1 MKWLRPD
8 YPMKKPNTFIV
19 AAAVIAATVA
29 AFWLLLVAPMY
40 TGNEINMTRGVT
52 PQSVVNY
59 QLHMVI
65 LWICVVIGVIVFS
78 AMFISIVLHRKSR
91 GHEPASFTHSTKAEI
106 AWTVVP
112 VLILVVMAVPATR
125 ALINMEVAPET
136 EMTVKIT
143 GFQWRWHYQYMEDEI
158 QFVSSLHPDSNA
170 ARRLQSG
177 TDPASVDN
185 YLLEVD
191 KPLVLPAETKIKF
204 LITADDVIHSWWVPA
219 LGWKKDAIPGFIN
232 EAWTEIMEPGV
243 YRGQCAELC
252 GKDHG
257 FMPIVLNVLPKPE
270 YRAWVEQQ
278 RRDMAHD
285 QADIERLWTRQELMD
300 LGADVYATQC
310 ATCHQA
316 DGQGLAPGFPA
327 LAGSEVATGPLQDH
341 IDVVLH
347 GRDGTA
353 MQAWGTM
360 LSASDIAAALTYTR
374 NAFGNETGDVVQPQT
389 IARIK
394 NG

>member
-1 MKWLRPD
+1 
-8 YPMKKPNTFIV
+8 MKKQNTFIV
-19 AAAVIAATVA
+19 GAAVTAAVMA
-29 AFWLLLVAPMY
+29 AFWLLLAAPGY
-40 TGNEINMTRGVT
+40 TGNAINMTRGVT
-52 PQSVVNY
+52 PQSLTHY
-59 QLHMVI
+59 HLHMTI

-91 GHEPASFTHSTKAEI
+91 GHEAATFTHSTKAEI
-106 AWTVVP
+106 AWTVIP

-125 ALINMEVAPET
+125 ALVDMEVAPET

-143 GFQWRWHYQYMEDEI
+143 GFQWRWKYDYIEDEVRFI
-158 QFVSSLHPDSNA
+158 SSLHPESNA

-177 TDPASVDN
+177 TDPASVEN
-185 YLLEVD
+185 YLLDVD

-204 LITADDVIHSWWVPA
+204 IITSDDVIHSWWVPA
-219 LGWKKDAIPGFIN
+219 LGWKRDAIPGFIN
-232 EAWTEIMEPGV
+232 EAWTEILEPGI

-257 FMPIVLNVLPKPE
+257 FMPIVLKVLPKAE
-270 YRAWVEQQ
+270 FASWIQEQ
-278 RRDMAHD
+278 RRDMAHE
-285 QADIERLWTRQELMD
+285 QADVERLWSREELMI
-300 LGADVYATQC
+300 LGESVYATQC

-327 LAGSEVATGPLQDH
+327 LAGSKVATGPLQDH
-341 IDVVLH
+341 IEIVLN

-353 MQAWGTM
+353 MQAWGKM
-360 LSASDIAAALTYTR
+360 LSEADIAAALTYTR
-374 NAFGNETGDVVQPQT
+374 NAFGNDTGDVVQPQA

>member
-1 MKWLRPD
+1 
-8 YPMKKPNTFIV
+8 MKKQNTFIV
-19 AAAVIAATVA
+19 GAAVTAAVMA
-29 AFWLLLVAPMY
+29 AFWLLLAAPGY
-40 TGNEINMTRGVT
+40 TGNAINMTRGVT
-52 PQSVVNY
+52 PQSLTHY
-59 QLHMVI
+59 HLHMTI

-91 GHEPASFTHSTKAEI
+91 GYEAARFTHSTKAEI
-106 AWTVVP
+106 AWTIIPVV
-112 VLILVVMAVPATR
+112 ILVVMAVPATR
-125 ALINMEVAPET
+125 ALIDMEVAPET

-143 GFQWRWHYQYMEDEI
+143 GFQWRWKYDYIEDEVRFI
-158 QFVSSLHPDSNA
+158 SSLHPESNA

-177 TDPASVDN
+177 TDPASVEN
-185 YLLEVD
+185 YLLDVD

-204 LITADDVIHSWWVPA
+204 IITSDDVIHSWWVPA
-219 LGWKKDAIPGFIN
+219 LGWKRDAIPGFIN
-232 EAWTEIMEPGV
+232 EAWTEILEPGI

-257 FMPIVLNVLPKPE
+257 FMPIVLKVLPKAE
-270 YRAWVEQQ
+270 FASWIQEQ
-278 RRDMAHD
+278 RRDMAHE
-285 QADIERLWTRQELMD
+285 QADVERLWSREELMS
-300 LGADVYATQC
+300 LGENVYATQC

-327 LAGSEVATGPLQDH
+327 LAGSKVATGPLQDH
-341 IDVVLH
+341 IEIVLN

-353 MQAWGTM
+353 MQAWGKM
-360 LSASDIAAALTYTR
+360 LSDADIAAALTYTR
-374 NAFGNETGDVVQPQT
+374 NAFGNDTGDVVQPQA